1 LIALTRIEQLS
12 FSRVRIKQP
21 GVGIYNSLKEY
32 ILTHIKLINPA
43 KPATGNLYLAVF
55 FRNRQFVPGGI
66 FPQPAICT
74 RQYLPASGGKRTCP
88 ATGMVFSKTLKQRA
102 LGFYLVCNANYMY
115 L

>member
-1 LIALTRIEQLS
+1 MTRIEQLS

-32 ILTHIKLINPA
+32 ILTHIKLINPV

-66 FPQPAICT
+66 FPQPAIFTGSICP
-74 RQYLPASGGKRTCP
+74 QAVEKITCL
-88 ATGMVFSKTLKQRA
+88 AKGMVISKTLKQRA
-102 LGFYLVCNANYMY
+102 LGFYLVCSANYMY